1 MLPYIAYMDPMGKC
15 KLPGCHVNK
24 VIDRSM
30 VSNRHENSAARTLF
44 GYLEPDGSHVAWQ
57 PHLNHHQ
64 ITIKITTKS
73 SFQ

>member
-30 VSNRHENSAARTLF
+30 VSSRHENSAASTLF
-44 GYLEPDGSHVAWQ
+44 GDLEPDGSQVAWQ

-73 SFQ
+73 SFP